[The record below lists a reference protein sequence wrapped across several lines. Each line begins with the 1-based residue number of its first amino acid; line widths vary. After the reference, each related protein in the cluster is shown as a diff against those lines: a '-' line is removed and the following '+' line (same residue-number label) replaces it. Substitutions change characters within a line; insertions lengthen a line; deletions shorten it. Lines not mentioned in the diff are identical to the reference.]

1 MCMVGKPSGK
11 NITYYALVLK
21 CAKNKNQIT
30 DECKAI
36 ASDCLQ
42 KESLLEDTIIEVF
55 ADFHSVEEEVP
66 KMNDDDFSQLL
77 TDICVENSAIQ
88 SCAYENENQQFTIKC
103 RKLAEDCLA
112 KEDFEKAIQID
123 ETLPTQQQSFREIY
137 QTPFTSLERDLK
149 MQELIKTCKTEH
161 EVQEQWFWNPQ
172 TSNACNGYS
181 NANG

>member
-77 TDICVENSAIQ
+77 TDICVEDSAIQ
-88 SCAYENENQQFTIKC
+88 SCAYENENQQ
-103 RKLAEDCLA
+103 
-112 KEDFEKAIQID
+112 EDFEKAIQID
-123 ETLPTQQQSFREIY
+123 ETVPTQQQSFREIY